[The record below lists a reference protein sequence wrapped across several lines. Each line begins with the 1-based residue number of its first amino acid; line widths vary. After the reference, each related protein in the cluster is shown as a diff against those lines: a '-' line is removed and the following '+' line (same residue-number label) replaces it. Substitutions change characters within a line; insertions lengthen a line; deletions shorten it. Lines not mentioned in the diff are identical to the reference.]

1 MNIFLNGEERQIAD
15 KASVHDLLVELGYAD
30 KRLAVEL
37 NGDIVPRSA
46 HPETLLKEGDRL
58 EIVIAVGGG

>member
-1 MNIFLNGEERQIAD
+1 MNITLNGEAREVADIATIH
-15 KASVHDLLVELGYAD
+15 ALLDSLGYAD

-37 NGDIVPRSA
+37 NGNIVPRSA
-46 HPETLLKEGDRL
+46 HASTALSEGDRV